1 VIAKSTVIEG
11 RGGKSGGR
19 AAKVVGL
26 TSGGLRCVLA
36 TGLRSPQGG
45 LTAAQKSA
53 EGKVGGSAPP
63 KARTVE
69 VVSRAVYLARAM
81 RQKNQIE
88 LNSGTGAEGEAQSAA
103 VRETEASAAK
113 ASLEHPAVAGPS
125 MEAVVEREN
134 LKKALAQVKRN
145 KGAAGVDGM
154 TVGEL
159 PGYLKEHWPTI
170 RARLL
175 DGTYKPQPVRRV
187 EIPKA
192 SGGLRP
198 LGIPTVLDRFIQQAV
213 MQVLQADWDGTF
225 SEASFGFRPGRSAH
239 QAVERAQAYIASGH
253 AVVVDIDLEKFFE
266 RVNHDIL
273 MGLVAK
279 RVADK
284 RLLKLTRGFLNAG
297 GMEGGSVSPTE
308 EGTPQG
314 GPLSPLLS
322 NLMLDVLD
330 KELQKRGHRFVR
342 YADDCNIYVRSQRA
356 GERVLAGIERFLEK
370 RLKLKINKAKS
381 AVAKPSVRKFLG
393 FSFTGGT
400 EPRRRIAPQAL
411 ARFKARVRELTRRT
425 RGRSLAQIVKELS
438 VYLIGWRGYF
448 GSCQTPSVLRKLDEW
463 IRRRLRTIA
472 WKQWKYGPARFA
484 ELRRRGVGRNL
495 AAQTAG
501 NPHGPWR
508 LANSPALTI
517 ALPNGFFVSLGL
529 ASVAAKQSA

>member
-1 VIAKSTVIEG
+1 
-11 RGGKSGGR
+11 
-19 AAKVVGL
+19 
-26 TSGGLRCVLA
+26 
-36 TGLRSPQGG
+36 
-45 LTAAQKSA
+45 
-53 EGKVGGSAPP
+53 
-63 KARTVE
+63 
-69 VVSRAVYLARAM
+69 M

-88 LNSGTGAEGEAQSAA
+88 LNLGTGAEGEARSAA
-103 VRETEASAAK
+103 AREPEASMARAC
-113 ASLEHPAVAGPS
+113 LERPAVAGPS
-125 MEAVVEREN
+125 MEDVVEGEN

-154 TVGEL
+154 TVGDL
-159 PGYLKEHWPTI
+159 PAYLKKHWPAT
-170 RARLL
+170 RAQLL

-213 MQVLQADWDGTF
+213 LQVLQVDWDRTF
-225 SEASFGFRPGRSAH
+225 SETSFGFRPKRSAH
-239 QAVERAQAYIASGH
+239 QAVERAQAYIASGY
-253 AVVVDIDLEKFFE
+253 AVVVDIDLEKFFD

-279 RVADK
+279 RITDK
-284 RLLKLTRGFLNAG
+284 RLLKLIRGFLNAG
-297 GMEGGSVSPTE
+297 VMEGGLVSPTE

-330 KELQKRGHRFVR
+330 KELEKRGHRFVR
-342 YADDCNIYVRSQRA
+342 YADDCNIYVRSQKA

-370 RLKLKINKAKS
+370 RLKLWINKAKS
-381 AVAKPSVRKFLG
+381 AVARPSARKFLG
-393 FSFTGGT
+393 FSFTGGR

-411 ARFKARVRELTRRT
+411 ARFKAKVRELTRRT
-425 RGRSLAQIVKELS
+425 RGRSLAQIAKELS

-448 GSCQTPSVLRKLDEW
+448 GFCQTPSVLRVLDRW
-463 IRRRLRTIA
+463 IRRRLRAVA
-472 WKQWKYGPARFA
+472 WKQWKRGPARFA
-484 ELRRRGVGRNL
+484 ELRRRGVGRDL

-501 NPHGPWR
+501 APHGPWR

-517 ALPNGFFVSLGL
+517 GLPNSFFASLGL
-529 ASVAAKQSA
+529 ASVAVQRPA